1 MIDIL
6 CVASGYLLGSINP
19 AYIISRLKGFDIRK
33 KGTGNAGATN
43 IGLELGIGY
52 GVLAL
57 LSDILKAFIATFVP
71 HKLLQRA
78 VEVAALSGIA
88 CILGHI
94 YPIFMEFKGGKGVA
108 CVIGFGFGIAPLLVL
123 PVVVVSMAL
132 GWLVGASTFVPVFAS
147 ILMSLY
153 YAIFEK
159 SWSMCVLMVLLALLL
174 LIPRKKD
181 IAMLRAGTKA
191 QLRRTKWVSL
201 QKIKGTLMSLTK
213 GKKQQ
218 PKGRVDKD
226 ADEST

>member
-57 LSDILKAFIATFVP
+57 LFDILKAFIATFVP

-153 YAIFEK
+153 YASADSTQKGYCYASCGHK
-159 SWSMCVLMVLLALLL
+159 SSASENEMGFAA
-174 LIPRKKD
+174 KN
-181 IAMLRAGTKA
+181 
-191 QLRRTKWVSL
+191 
-201 QKIKGTLMSLTK
+201 KG
-213 GKKQQ
+213 
-218 PKGRVDKD
+218 D
-226 ADEST
+226 AYVFNKR